1 MRFSCNGSSH
11 NARHAGGRRGAAP
24 GFGAIGG
31 YGDGG
36 FGGGWGGRGGGG
48 RRRLF
53 DSGELRLLLLAL
65 IAEQPRHGYDL
76 IRAIEE
82 RTGGDYAPSPGVVY
96 PTITMLQDMAL
107 IDEEKGEGARR
118 VFSATEEGR
127 RHLAEHE
134 AEVEALFQR
143 LGRLA
148 AMREKMEGGPV
159 RRAIHNLRSVLH
171 HRLSR
176 DDVDRE
182 TLHQVAAMLDEV
194 AQKIERL

>member
-1 MRFSCNGSSH
+1 MRYSC
-11 NARHAGGRRGAAP
+11 NARHAGRRRGAAP
-24 GFGAIGG
+24 GFGVIGG
-31 YGDGG
+31 YGEGS

-82 RTGGDYAPSPGVVY
+82 RTGGDYAPSPGVIY
-96 PTITMLQDMAL
+96 PTITMLQDMML
-107 IDEEKGEGARR
+107 IDEQKGEGARR
-118 VFSATEEGR
+118 IFSATEEGR

-143 LGRLA
+143 LGALA
-148 AMREKMEGGPV
+148 ARREKTEGGPV
-159 RRAIHNLRSVLH
+159 RRAMHNLRSVLQ
-171 HRLSR
+171 HRLAG